1 MLRNA
6 FPQFAQRNVNGY
18 MQQDAEECWTQIVSS
33 LKQANVPIPNQ
44 GSNLSSNNEASSTS
58 IDETFID
65 RYMTG
70 EFTSTYVYIL

>member
-18 MQQDAEECWTQIVSS
+18 MQQDAEECWTQIISS
-33 LKQANVPIPNQ
+33 LSQSNIPVPNQ
-44 GSNLSSNNEASSTS
+44 DSNLSPGEATES
-58 IDETFID
+58 FID

-70 EFTSTYVYIL
+70 EFTST